1 MISQYPSDS
10 SAAPV
15 SRLARAPTRELTR
28 RLVGIASTS
37 RCAGKP
43 ESFRQR
49 PRSYPRLVNSVGHLP
64 IVFRHFQQSGTLR
77 RWQVFTRDDFAID
90 GVGLETYCQFARRPN
105 CHGCPPD
112 PKPEF
117 TLGQGWTPRPRN
129 SIPGGCG
136 LRGQPLPSGGFGQD
150 QLQGTA
156 SGLGRLL
163 GGLDA
168 LGLGFRTSGMQ
179 VCDAGRARYFRDLPV
194 RNGPFGYGATVREIC
209 PHRAVGQGWCPAFG
223 RWRPVPSPNAIRTA
237 VGTRVVVL
245 AGP

>member
-1 MISQYPSDS
+1 MGCLWVMARPRPVGGYHSKRPGSATVVGVSQRPPKQTYS
-10 SAAPV
+10 SVRGFTTPV
-15 SRLARAPTRELTR
+15 RLKRRTRHARLARGTTRELNR
-28 RLVGIASTS
+28 CLVRIASAS

-168 LGLGFRTSGMQ
+168 R
-179 VCDAGRARYFRDLPV
+179 
-194 RNGPFGYGATVREIC
+194 
-209 PHRAVGQGWCPAFG
+209 
-223 RWRPVPSPNAIRTA
+223 
-237 VGTRVVVL
+237 
-245 AGP
+245 AGPSKSPLARPGAWIPDLRNASL